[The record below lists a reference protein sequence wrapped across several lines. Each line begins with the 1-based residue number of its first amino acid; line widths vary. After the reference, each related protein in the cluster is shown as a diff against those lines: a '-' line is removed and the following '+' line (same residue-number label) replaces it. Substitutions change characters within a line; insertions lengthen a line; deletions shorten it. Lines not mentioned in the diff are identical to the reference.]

1 MHDNYLLAINASYED
16 ILTEY
21 LSKDFDMDVK
31 TERLPR
37 LVACMLWSGN
47 EAAMK
52 RCAGLD
58 TSIDVLSD
66 NKAVIAESIA
76 VVDDAEMIFSSYMK
90 YKRT

>member
-1 MHDNYLLAINASYED
+1 MNDNYLLIVYSGFED

-21 LSKDFDMDVK
+21 LARDFQMDPK
-31 TERLPR
+31 QDRLPR

-58 TSIDVLSD
+58 TDEDRLD
-66 NKAVIAESIA
+66 DEAVTLAEGLA
-76 VVDDAEMIFSSYMK
+76 VVDEVEKVFQTYIK
-90 YKRT
+90 T